1 MPYICVILKF
11 IKYKIYKNKYCLFFQ
26 KISQITKPA
35 PTKRQSRFY
44 RSEKIDGCS
53 ACDHDHNADKLF
65 CAQRIALRTERFEI
79 PVQLGFQFGVLRLF
93 GGALFRVTES
103 ERSSVPQLLKVRFNN
118 GDVGVMGGLGFNIRK
133 FFIDFR
139 ISGYPRSRVWHDFT
153 SEGIARRVKVPHDIV
168 YGGSLGFFF

>member
-1 MPYICVILKF
+1 VLAE
-11 IKYKIYKNKYCLFFQ
+11 N
-26 KISQITKPA
+26 SG
-35 PTKRQSRFY
+35 SR
-44 RSEKIDGCS
+44 
-53 ACDHDHNADKLF
+53 
-65 CAQRIALRTERFEI
+65 RIALRTERFEI